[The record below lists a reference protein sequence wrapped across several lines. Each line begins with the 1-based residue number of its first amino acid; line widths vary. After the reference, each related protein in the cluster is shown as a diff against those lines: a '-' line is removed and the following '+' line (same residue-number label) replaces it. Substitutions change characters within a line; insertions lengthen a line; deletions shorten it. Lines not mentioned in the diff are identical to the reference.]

1 MPIHACTL
9 VSRSASAVLQHIE
22 NLAGRF
28 TRHTLLFALSPN
40 VAATE
45 LSSIVS
51 NVTALSNNSVGCLA
65 APTHGPDLIT
75 CSLAF
80 FDADS
85 CIPFRSTIAGTPIP
99 QVGRWH
105 SFRKKDEL
113 SDSLENVDWEDV
125 WSRRTSTVPLP
136 DQLQGVDPAGINAV
150 VYFTD
155 SSPQGLTTS
164 LSQLSNAA
172 RLGLI
177 ATSTPFITGRPFT
190 MLHNKDIYDSGAV
203 GLALIN
209 RPRLTST
216 LDFLGLSALSEPM
229 TVTQSEGNLVNTLD
243 GRNPTQLLLDALKKK
258 GMDVATSR
266 WFKDEEQ
273 FYVVHG
279 KRAYTITAG
288 DPSRGTISLSGEDGP
303 GVGTKVQFYARQ
315 KAHVHEIPDPS
326 SSITFLVSEENKAV
340 YQGDSGSG
348 FVAASENGFVY
359 GDHSICKVPGGVAR
373 LSF

>member
-1 MPIHACTL
+1 MPIHACTV
-9 VSRSASAVLQHIE
+9 VSRSASAVLQHIQK
-22 NLAGRF
+22 LSGSF

-40 VAATE
+40 VASTD
-45 LSSIVS
+45 LSNIVS
-51 NVTALSNNSVGCLA
+51 NITALSKNSVGCLA

-125 WSRRTSTVPLP
+125 WSRRTSTDPLP
-136 DQLQGVDPAGINAV
+136 DELQGVEYPPDINAV

-155 SSPQGLTTS
+155 SSSQGLTSS
-164 LSQLSNAA
+164 LSQLPNAA

-190 MLHNKDIYDSGAV
+190 LFHNSNIYDSGAV

-229 TVTQSEGNLVNTLD
+229 TVTQSKGNLVNTLD

-258 GMDVATSR
+258 GMNVATSR
-266 WFKDEEQ
+266 WFKDDE
-273 FYVVHG
+273 HS
-279 KRAYTITAG
+279 TC
-288 DPSRGTISLSGEDGP
+288 
-303 GVGTKVQFYARQ
+303 AR
-315 KAHVHEIPDPS
+315 
-326 SSITFLVSEENKAV
+326 
-340 YQGDSGSG
+340 
-348 FVAASENGFVY
+348 
-359 GDHSICKVPGGVAR
+359 
-373 LSF
+373 